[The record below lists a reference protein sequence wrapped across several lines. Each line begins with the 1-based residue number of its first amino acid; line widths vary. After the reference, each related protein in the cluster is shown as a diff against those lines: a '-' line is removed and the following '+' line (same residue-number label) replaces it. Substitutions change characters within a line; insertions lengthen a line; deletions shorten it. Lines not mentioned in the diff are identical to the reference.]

1 MGLFVYNKPSMK
13 ARTIVRQSLS
23 ILMILYVFASCLMDK
38 VTTFYVKNCTKDSL
52 LININRTD
60 TLVDWQFW
68 PIEDAHPESQYDTR
82 VFDDAFHLAV
92 AGSLVLPDSMISM
105 DPCILQLFD
114 SCYIYA
120 VKYSVA
126 RKYSIDDIRAKK
138 LYDRQVMTKR
148 DFHDWLFEYKCKRPT
163 GSY

>member
-1 MGLFVYNKPSMK
+1 MK
-13 ARTIVRQSLS
+13 TKSIVEKLLIVLIS
-23 ILMILYVFASCLMDK
+23 INTFSSCIMDK
-38 VTTFYVKNCTKDSL
+38 QTNIYVKNCTKDSL
-52 LININRTD
+52 LIKVTRTD

>member
-1 MGLFVYNKPSMK
+1 
-13 ARTIVRQSLS
+13 
-23 ILMILYVFASCLMDK
+23 MDK
-38 VTTFYVKNCTKDSL
+38 QINIYVKNCTKDSL
-52 LININRTD
+52 LIKVTRTD

-92 AGSLVLPDSMISM
+92 AGSLVLPDSMITM

-163 GSY
+163 ESY

>member
-68 PIEDAHPESQYDTR
+68 LIEDAHPMSQYDTR
-82 VFDDAFHLAV
+82 VFYDAFHLAV
-92 AGSLVLPDSMISM
+92 VNSQALPDSTICI
-105 DPCILQLFD
+105 DPYIFQRYD

-120 VKYSVA
+120 IKYSVA
-126 RKYSIDDIRAKK
+126 KNYSMDDIRAKK
-138 LYDRQVMTKR
+138 LYDRQVVTEK
-148 DFHDWLFEYKCKRPT
+148 DFHNRLFEYRYPA
-163 GSY
+163 GGQ

>member
-1 MGLFVYNKPSMK
+1 MK
-13 ARTIVRQSLS
+13 TKSIVEKLLIVLIS
-23 ILMILYVFASCLMDK
+23 INTFSSCIMDK
-38 VTTFYVKNCTKDSL
+38 QINIYVKNCTKDSL
-52 LININRTD
+52 LIKVTRTD

-148 DFHDWLFEYKCKRPT
+148 DVHDWLFEYKCKRPT
-163 GSY
+163 ESY

>member
-1 MGLFVYNKPSMK
+1 MKRTKKIVGLSLFVLM
-13 ARTIVRQSLS
+13 VLS
-23 ILMILYVFASCLMDK
+23 TSVSCIMDK
-38 VTTFYVKNCTKDSL
+38 QTNIYVKNCTKDSL
-52 LININRTD
+52 LIKVTRTD

-92 AGSLVLPDSMISM
+92 AGSLVLPDSMITM

-138 LYDRQVMTKR
+138 LYDRQVVTKR
-148 DFHDWLFEYKCKRPT
+148 DFHDWLFEYKYVRPS
-163 GSY
+163 GNY

>member
-1 MGLFVYNKPSMK
+1 MK
-13 ARTIVRQSLS
+13 TKSIVEKLLIVLIS
-23 ILMILYVFASCLMDK
+23 INTFSSCIMDK
-38 VTTFYVKNCTKDSL
+38 QINIYVKNCTEDSL
-52 LININRTD
+52 LIKVTRTD

-126 RKYSIDDIRAKK
+126 RNYSIDDIRAKK

-163 GSY
+163 ESY

>member
-1 MGLFVYNKPSMK
+1 MK
-13 ARTIVRQSLS
+13 TESIVEKLLIVLIS
-23 ILMILYVFASCLMDK
+23 INTFSSCIMDK
-38 VTTFYVKNCTKDSL
+38 QINIYVKNCTKDSL
-52 LININRTD
+52 LIKVTRTD

-68 PIEDAHPESQYDTR
+68 LIEDEHPMSQYDTR

-92 AGSLVLPDSMISM
+92 AGSLVLPDSMITM
-105 DPCILQLFD
+105 DPDILQLFD

-138 LYDRQVMTKR
+138 LYDRQVVTKR
-148 DFHDWLFEYKCKRPT
+148 DFHDRLFEYKCKRPT
-163 GSY
+163 ESY

>member
-1 MGLFVYNKPSMK
+1 MKRTKKIVGLSLFVLM
-13 ARTIVRQSLS
+13 VLS
-23 ILMILYVFASCLMDK
+23 TSVSCIMDK
-38 VTTFYVKNCTKDSL
+38 QINIYVKNCTKDSL
-52 LININRTD
+52 LIKVTRTD

-68 PIEDAHPESQYDTR
+68 PIEDAHPMSQYDTR

-92 AGSLVLPDSMISM
+92 AGSLVLPDSMITM

-138 LYDRQVMTKR
+138 LYDRQVVTKR
-148 DFHDWLFEYKCKRPT
+148 DFHDWLFEYKYVRPS
-163 GSY
+163 GNY

>member
-1 MGLFVYNKPSMK
+1 
-13 ARTIVRQSLS
+13 
-23 ILMILYVFASCLMDK
+23 MDK
-38 VTTFYVKNCTKDSL
+38 QINIYVKNCTKDSL
-52 LININRTD
+52 LIKVTRTD

-92 AGSLVLPDSMISM
+92 AGSLVLPDSMITM

-148 DFHDWLFEYKCKRPT
+148 DFHDWLFEYKYVRPS
-163 GSY
+163 GNY

>member
-1 MGLFVYNKPSMK
+1 MKRTKKIVGLSLFVLM
-13 ARTIVRQSLS
+13 VLS
-23 ILMILYVFASCLMDK
+23 TSVSCVMDG
-38 VTTFYVKNCTKDSL
+38 VSWFYIKNCTKDSL
-52 LININRTD
+52 LINVTRTD

-68 PIEDAHPESQYDTR
+68 LIEDEHPMSQYDTR

-105 DPCILQLFD
+105 DPYILQRYD

-138 LYDRQVMTKR
+138 LYDRQVVTKR
-148 DFHDWLFEYKCKRPT
+148 DFHDRLFEYKYVRPS
-163 GSY
+163 GNY

>member
-1 MGLFVYNKPSMK
+1 MKRTKKIVGLSLFVLM
-13 ARTIVRQSLS
+13 VLS
-23 ILMILYVFASCLMDK
+23 TTVSCVMDR
-38 VTTFYVKNCTKDSL
+38 VSWFYIKNCTKDSL
-52 LININRTD
+52 LIKVTRTD

-68 PIEDAHPESQYDTR
+68 LIEDAHPESQYDTR

-92 AGSLVLPDSMISM
+92 AGSLVLPDSMITM

-138 LYDRQVMTKR
+138 LYDRQVVTKR
-148 DFHDWLFEYKCKRPT
+148 DFHDWLFEYKYVRPS
-163 GSY
+163 GNY

>member
-1 MGLFVYNKPSMK
+1 MEKKS
-13 ARTIVRQSLS
+13 IVEKLLIVLIS
-23 ILMILYVFASCLMDK
+23 INTFSSCIMDK
-38 VTTFYVKNCTKDSL
+38 QINIYVKNCTKDSL
-52 LININRTD
+52 LIKVTRTD

-68 PIEDAHPESQYDTR
+68 PIEDAHPMSQYNTR

-92 AGSLVLPDSMISM
+92 AGSLVLPDSMITM

-138 LYDRQVMTKR
+138 LYDRQVVTKR

>member
-1 MGLFVYNKPSMK
+1 MK
-13 ARTIVRQSLS
+13 TKSIVEKLLIVLIS
-23 ILMILYVFASCLMDK
+23 INTFSSCIMDK
-38 VTTFYVKNCTKDSL
+38 QINIYVKNCTKDSL
-52 LININRTD
+52 LIKVTRTD

-92 AGSLVLPDSMISM
+92 AGSLVLPDSMITM

-163 GSY
+163 ESY

>member
-1 MGLFVYNKPSMK
+1 MK
-13 ARTIVRQSLS
+13 TKSIVEELLIVLIS
-23 ILMILYVFASCLMDK
+23 INTFSSCIMDK
-38 VTTFYVKNCTKDSL
+38 QINIYVKNCTKDSL
-52 LININRTD
+52 LVKVTRTD

-92 AGSLVLPDSMISM
+92 AGSLVLPDSMITM

-163 GSY
+163 ESY

>member
-1 MGLFVYNKPSMK
+1 MK
-13 ARTIVRQSLS
+13 TKSIVEKLLIVLIS
-23 ILMILYVFASCLMDK
+23 INTFSSCIMDK
-38 VTTFYVKNCTKDSL
+38 QINIYVKNCTKDSL
-52 LININRTD
+52 LIKVTRTD

-163 GSY
+163 ESY

>member
-1 MGLFVYNKPSMK
+1 MEKKS
-13 ARTIVRQSLS
+13 IVEKLLIVLIS
-23 ILMILYVFASCLMDK
+23 INTFSSCIMDK
-38 VTTFYVKNCTKDSL
+38 QINIYVKNCTKDSL
-52 LININRTD
+52 LIKVTRTD

-68 PIEDAHPESQYDTR
+68 PIEDAHPMSQYDTR

-92 AGSLVLPDSMISM
+92 AGSLVLPDSMITM

-138 LYDRQVMTKR
+138 LYDRQVVTKR

>member
-1 MGLFVYNKPSMK
+1 MK
-13 ARTIVRQSLS
+13 TKSIVEKLLIVLIS
-23 ILMILYVFASCLMDK
+23 INTFSSCIMDK
-38 VTTFYVKNCTKDSL
+38 QINIYVKNCTEDSL
-52 LININRTD
+52 LIKVTRTD

-163 GSY
+163 ESY

>member
-1 MGLFVYNKPSMK
+1 MK
-13 ARTIVRQSLS
+13 TKSIVEKLLIVLIS
-23 ILMILYVFASCLMDK
+23 INTFSSCIMDK
-38 VTTFYVKNCTKDSL
+38 QINIYVKNCTKDSL
-52 LININRTD
+52 LIKVTRTD

-92 AGSLVLPDSMISM
+92 AGSLVLPDSMITM